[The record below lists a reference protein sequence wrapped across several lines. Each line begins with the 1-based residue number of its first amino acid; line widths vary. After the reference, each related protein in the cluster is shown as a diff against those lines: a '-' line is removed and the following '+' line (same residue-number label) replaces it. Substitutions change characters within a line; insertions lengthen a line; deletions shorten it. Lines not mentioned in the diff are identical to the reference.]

1 VLKEVSV
8 DITNSREVI
17 RYRNYVVFMCIY
29 VFLSGFVFVEPSPA
43 EIWFTV
49 ALPFLILGL
58 KTNRSIIF
66 AFSALFLPML
76 LSAFI
81 GLISF
86 GVLDFRFIIIDTYLF
101 VLFFVLAS
109 YAKFLRKDLYQ
120 EKFLDQL
127 MISWS
132 LAGAINIIAGGFGYL
147 TGRVNLFGSQI
158 LKYGRLNGF
167 FKDPN
172 VLGPF
177 LIPVSAYF
185 LMQFLK
191 ARRNELLNFALFL
204 FFSFGILLTFSRA
217 AWLNY
222 AVTTI
227 SLVGTALLNRSTR
240 SKALSFF
247 VIAVLVLFVLWYF
260 ADKID
265 LLGANLRD
273 FILARLRLQHYDLER
288 FEAQRKFVDIL
299 SSADAFFGIGPGNY
313 ELYSRMATHSLYLRY
328 IGERGLF
335 GFSLFVVFWVIVMK
349 IFFKSRSKGFLIP
362 VLFGQLVNSLFIDS
376 LHWRHLWLLIVLP
389 FGMRSDEE

>member
-1 VLKEVSV
+1 
-8 DITNSREVI
+8 
-17 RYRNYVVFMCIY
+17 
-29 VFLSGFVFVEPSPA
+29 
-43 EIWFTV
+43 
-49 ALPFLILGL
+49 
-58 KTNRSIIF
+58 
-66 AFSALFLPML
+66 ML
-76 LSAFI
+76 LSALI

-86 GVLDFRFIIIDTYLF
+86 GVLDFRFIIIIIDTYLF
-101 VLFFVLAS
+101 VFFVVLAS
-109 YAKFLRKDLYQ
+109 YAKSLTKNPYQ
-120 EKFLDQL
+120 ERFLDRL
-127 MISWS
+127 MIPWS
-132 LAGAINIIAGGFGYL
+132 LAGAVNIIAGGFGYL

-158 LKYGRLNGF
+158 LKYGRLTGF

-177 LIPVSAYF
+177 LILVSAYF

-227 SLVGTALLNRSTR
+227 LLVGTTLLNRSTR

-247 VIAVLVLFVLWYF
+247 VIAVLVLFVFWYF

-265 LLGANLRD
+265 LLGASLRD

-299 SSADAFFGIGPGNY
+299 SSTNAFFGIGPGNY
-313 ELYSRMATHSLYLRY
+313 ELYSRIATHSLYARY

-335 GFSLFVVFWVIVMK
+335 GVSLFVLFWALVLREVFNPRDKNFI
-349 IFFKSRSKGFLIP
+349 LP
-362 VLFGQLVNSLFIDS
+362 VLLGQLVNSVFIDS
-376 LHWRHLWLLIVLP
+376 LHWRHLWLLITLA
-389 FGMRSDEE
+389 FLG

>member
-8 DITNSREVI
+8 GIPNDREVI

-76 LSAFI
+76 LSALI

-86 GVLDFRFIIIDTYLF
+86 GFLDFRFIITDTYLF
-101 VLFFVLAS
+101 VFFFVLAS
-109 YAKFLRKDLYQ
+109 YAKSLTKSPYQ
-120 EKFLDQL
+120 ERFLDRL
-127 MISWS
+127 MIPWS
-132 LAGAINIIAGGFGYL
+132 LAGAVNIIAGGFGYL
-147 TGRVNLFGSQI
+147 TGRVNLFGSEI
-158 LKYGRLNGF
+158 LKYDRLTGF

-177 LIPVSAYF
+177 LVPVSAYF

-191 ARRNELLNFALFL
+191 ARRNELLNFAFFL

-227 SLVGTALLNRSTR
+227 LLIGTALLNRSTR
-240 SKALSFF
+240 SKALSLL
-247 VIAVLVLFVLWYF
+247 VIIVPGLFVFWYF

-265 LLGANLRD
+265 LLGTNLRD
-273 FILARLRLQHYDLER
+273 FILTRLTLQHYDSDR
-288 FEAQRKFVDIL
+288 FEAQRKFVVIL
-299 SSADAFFGIGPGNY
+299 SSANAFFGIGPGNY
-313 ELYSRMATHSLYLRY
+313 ELYSRISTHSLYARY

-335 GFSLFVVFWVIVMK
+335 GVSLFVVFWALVLREV
-349 IFFKSRSKGFLIP
+349 FNSRDKNFILL
-362 VLFGQLVNSLFIDS
+362 VLLGQLVNSVFIDS
-376 LHWRHLWLLIVLP
+376 LHWRHLWLLITLA
-389 FGMRSDEE
+389 FLG

>member
-8 DITNSREVI
+8 GIPNDREVI

-29 VFLSGFVFVEPSPA
+29 VFLSGFVFVEPSLA

-76 LSAFI
+76 LSALI

-86 GVLDFRFIIIDTYLF
+86 GFLDFRFIITDTYLF
-101 VLFFVLAS
+101 VFFFVLAS
-109 YAKFLRKDLYQ
+109 YAKSLTKSPYQ
-120 EKFLDQL
+120 ERFLDRL
-127 MISWS
+127 MIPWS
-132 LAGAINIIAGGFGYL
+132 LAGAVNIIAGGFGYL
-147 TGRVNLFGSQI
+147 TGRVNLFGSEI
-158 LKYGRLNGF
+158 LKYDRLTGF

-177 LIPVSAYF
+177 LVPVSAYF

-191 ARRNELLNFALFL
+191 ARRNELLNFAFFL

-227 SLVGTALLNRSTR
+227 LLIGTALLNRSTR
-240 SKALSFF
+240 SKALSLL
-247 VIAVLVLFVLWYF
+247 VIIVPGLFVFWYF

-265 LLGANLRD
+265 LLGTNLRD
-273 FILARLRLQHYDLER
+273 FILTRLTLQHYDSDR

-299 SSADAFFGIGPGNY
+299 SSANAFFGIGPGNY
-313 ELYSRMATHSLYLRY
+313 ELYSRISTHSLYARY

-335 GFSLFVVFWVIVMK
+335 GVSLFVVFWALVLREV
-349 IFFKSRSKGFLIP
+349 FNSRDKNFILL
-362 VLFGQLVNSLFIDS
+362 VLLGQLVNSVFIDS
-376 LHWRHLWLLIVLP
+376 LHWRHLWLLITLA
-389 FGMRSDEE
+389 FLG

>member
-1 VLKEVSV
+1 MLKEVSV
-8 DITNSREVI
+8 GIPNDREVI

-29 VFLSGFVFVEPSPA
+29 VFLSGFVFVEPSLA

-76 LSAFI
+76 LSALI

-86 GVLDFRFIIIDTYLF
+86 GFLDFRFIITDTYLF
-101 VLFFVLAS
+101 VFFFVLAS
-109 YAKFLRKDLYQ
+109 YAKSLTKSPYQ
-120 EKFLDQL
+120 ERFLDRL
-127 MISWS
+127 MIPWS
-132 LAGAINIIAGGFGYL
+132 LAGAVNIIAGGFGYL
-147 TGRVNLFGSQI
+147 TGRVNLFGSEI
-158 LKYGRLNGF
+158 LKYDRLTGF

-177 LIPVSAYF
+177 LVPVSAYF

-191 ARRNELLNFALFL
+191 ARRNELLNFAFFL

-227 SLVGTALLNRSTR
+227 LLIGTALLNRSTR
-240 SKALSFF
+240 SKALSLL
-247 VIAVLVLFVLWYF
+247 VIIVPGLFVFWYF

-265 LLGANLRD
+265 LLGTNLRD
-273 FILARLRLQHYDLER
+273 FILTRLTLQHYDSDR

-299 SSADAFFGIGPGNY
+299 SSANAFFGIGPGNY
-313 ELYSRMATHSLYLRY
+313 ELYSRISTHSLYARY

-335 GFSLFVVFWVIVMK
+335 GVSLFVVFWALVLREV
-349 IFFKSRSKGFLIP
+349 FNSRDKNFILL
-362 VLFGQLVNSLFIDS
+362 VLLGQLVNSVFIDS
-376 LHWRHLWLLIVLP
+376 LHWRHLWLLITLA
-389 FGMRSDEE
+389 FLG